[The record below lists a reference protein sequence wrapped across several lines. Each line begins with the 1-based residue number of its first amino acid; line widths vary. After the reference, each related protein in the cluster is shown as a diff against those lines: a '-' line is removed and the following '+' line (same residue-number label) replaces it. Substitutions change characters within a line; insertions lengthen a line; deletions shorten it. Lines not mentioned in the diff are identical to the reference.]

1 MKMQK
6 GTSHSNQVKR
16 LNRVEGQVRGIV
28 NMIEEERYCLDIIH
42 QIKAVKSAL
51 SSIESQIVEEHL
63 DHCVHEVMTSR
74 NKTATEEKLIEIKRL
89 LKWNTK

>member
-1 MKMQK
+1 MQK

-74 NKTATEEKLIEIKRL
+74 NKAATEEKLIEIKRL
-89 LKWNTK
+89 VKWNTK

>member
-1 MKMQK
+1 MQK

-63 DHCVHEVMTSR
+63 GHDFPEQNGDRGEVNR
-74 NKTATEEKLIEIKRL
+74 N
-89 LKWNTK
+89 

>member
-1 MKMQK
+1 MQK

-74 NKTATEEKLIEIKRL
+74 NKAATEEKLIEIKRL